1 VISAK
6 LIGLDEVVSR
16 LRALPTSIDRES
28 AMAEVAEDFSAILR
42 AETPA
47 GYSQKLPDS
56 VLAEIGPDAAVV
68 GFDERV
74 ETAGDPSL
82 DSVTRPRT
90 RGRSV
95 IRRWVKSEELA
106 ALTEDLFDSHS
117 GRLVSVLER
126 RLADGIS

>member
-6 LIGLDEVVSR
+6 LVGLDEVVSR
-16 LRALPTSIDRES
+16 LRALPTSIDRRS
-28 AMAEVAEDFSAILR
+28 ALAEVAEDFSAILR

-47 GYSQKLPDS
+47 GYSRKLPDS
-56 VLAEIGPDAAVV
+56 VLSEIQADSAVV

-74 ETAGDPSL
+74 EAAGNPSL
-82 DSVTRPRT
+82 DSAARPRT

-95 IRRWVKSEELA
+95 LRRWVKSEELA
-106 ALTEDLFDSHS
+106 ALTEDLFDSQS